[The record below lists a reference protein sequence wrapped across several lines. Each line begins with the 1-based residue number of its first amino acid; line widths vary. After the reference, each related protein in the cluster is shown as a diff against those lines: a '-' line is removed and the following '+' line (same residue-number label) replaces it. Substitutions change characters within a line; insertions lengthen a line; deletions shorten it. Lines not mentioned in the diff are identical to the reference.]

1 MGTSVFS
8 IGISGLNAANSALSV
23 ASHNISNVNTPGYNR
38 QVTQQAARSPQSE
51 GYGFVGKGVDITSV
65 SRVYD
70 SYLDNQVKSAQSLSS
85 YFTSQLDF
93 MNQLDSLMADQDVGL
108 SPAMQGFFSSLQTL
122 SADPASIPAR
132 QTVINSAQAL
142 ATKFRSLDTRL
153 EEIHSGVNKH
163 MEAAVDSINTL
174 ADKIATLNQQIT
186 ALTAGDEVVVP
197 NDLLDQRDQVVLEL
211 NKYIKASVVTERDGT
226 YNVFI
231 GNGQTLVLGAQSY
244 GLTTQPDPADPREL
258 QIAYVTSSGT
268 NAPLSSKLLQGGEL
282 GGVLTFRDGAL
293 LEAETRLG
301 DLAIDFS
308 STLNYQHELGVD
320 LEGNAGEAL
329 FADLS
334 GFAATPR
341 DATGAF
347 KVVLGDPKTLA
358 VASNMKFESGSLAW
372 NPASTTPLPEG
383 LAVTGVWATLPG
395 DYGWTSATQAGAPD
409 ASTHPANLA
418 ASFPIAVDTTA
429 MTATMNGVSYAVVSD
444 SAVSNGYKLVTTGA
458 PAQDVGVSFK
468 MSGQLPS
475 GLTFNIVQN
484 AAPIGSGDNG
494 NLLEMVK
501 LQTRQLVD
509 DDRSNPSNSLLSFQ
523 SQYGAMVSYIGNVTN
538 ELQLNSAG
546 QDKVLEQ
553 VTLAKESVSGVNLD
567 EEAGNLLKYQQA
579 YQASSKVIQI
589 AQDIFSRLLEIG

>member
-108 SPAMQGFFSSLQTL
+108 SPAMQGFFGSLQTL

-231 GNGQTLVLGAQSY
+231 GNGQTLVLGTQSY

-268 NAPLSSKLLQGGEL
+268 NAPLSSKLLEGGEL
-282 GGVLTFRDGAL
+282 GGVLAFRDGAL

-320 LEGNAGEAL
+320 LEGNAGAAL

-358 VASNMKFESGSLAW
+358 VASNMKFESGSL
-372 NPASTTPLPEG
+372 
-383 LAVTGVWATLPG
+383 
-395 DYGWTSATQAGAPD
+395 
-409 ASTHPANLA
+409 
-418 ASFPIAVDTTA
+418 
-429 MTATMNGVSYAVVSD
+429 
-444 SAVSNGYKLVTTGA
+444 
-458 PAQDVGVSFK
+458 
-468 MSGQLPS
+468 
-475 GLTFNIVQN
+475 
-484 AAPIGSGDNG
+484 
-494 NLLEMVK
+494 
-501 LQTRQLVD
+501 
-509 DDRSNPSNSLLSFQ
+509 
-523 SQYGAMVSYIGNVTN
+523 
-538 ELQLNSAG
+538 
-546 QDKVLEQ
+546 
-553 VTLAKESVSGVNLD
+553 
-567 EEAGNLLKYQQA
+567 
-579 YQASSKVIQI
+579 
-589 AQDIFSRLLEIG
+589 